1 MIKVIPIASRYLS
14 LLSYILADEE
24 AGECVVVDPAK
35 EISGYLDRALKVT
48 AVVNTHIHFDHT
60 LGIAGF
66 GKSIKAMAHELENR
80 TFYRIT
86 NRFITSMISGMKAPK
101 ISFSLKDGDSIKL
114 GKTNIKVIHT
124 PGHSPGSICL
134 YWEGNLV
141 SGDTMFIG
149 GVGRTD
155 IPHGSSSTLKK
166 SLQRL
171 LELPGETLIWP
182 GHAYSSKYPVTLEE
196 NRRAIVWMMNS
207 L

>member
-1 MIKVIPIASRYLS
+1 MIKITPVASKYFS
-14 LLSYILADEE
+14 LLSYIIADEE
-24 AGECVVVDPAK
+24 AGECLVVDPAK
-35 EISGYLDRALKVT
+35 EISGYLDKALKVS

-66 GKSIKAMAHELENR
+66 GKSIKVMAHGRENR

-86 NRFITSMISGMKAPK
+86 NRFISTIVSGRKAPK
-101 ISFSLKDGDSIKL
+101 ISFSLKDGDVIRL
-114 GKTNIKVIHT
+114 GKNDIRVIHT

-134 YWEGNLV
+134 YWDGNLV

-155 IPHGSSSTLKK
+155 IPHGSSSALKK

-182 GHAYSSKYPVTLEE
+182 GHAYSGRYPVTLEE